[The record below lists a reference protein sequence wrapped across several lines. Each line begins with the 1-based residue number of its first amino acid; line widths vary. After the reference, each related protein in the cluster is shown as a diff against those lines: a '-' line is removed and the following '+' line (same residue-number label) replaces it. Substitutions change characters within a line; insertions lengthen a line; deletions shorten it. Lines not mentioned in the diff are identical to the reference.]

1 MQCLTL
7 FYSKTVKEVAL
18 KITQGGE
25 NFLLNSSLLFK
36 AILTTVEIA
45 FFCYSENFRV
55 IILNLQ
61 LLYIIIFPLYCHEI
75 VRMSQKAIFAS

>member
-1 MQCLTL
+1 M
-7 FYSKTVKEVAL
+7 AL
-18 KITQGGE
+18 KITQGGK
-25 NFLLNSSLLFK
+25 NFLLNSALLIK

-45 FFCYSENFRV
+45 FYSENFRV

-61 LLYIIIFPLYCHEI
+61 LLYIIIFPLYCHDI

>member
-55 IILNLQ
+55 IILQ
-61 LLYIIIFPLYCHEI
+61 LTVALYNHLSSIL
-75 VRMSQKAIFAS
+75 S

>member
-7 FYSKTVKEVAL
+7 FYSKTIKEVAL

-45 FFCYSENFRV
+45 FF
-55 IILNLQ
+55 
-61 LLYIIIFPLYCHEI
+61 LLF
-75 VRMSQKAIFAS
+75 